1 MEKSLIKRN
10 YIVIIAVYFVAN
22 VIFMIGPAL
31 NALSTTVY
39 AQKSYTSVLL
49 ISTISSLCMIPGS
62 LISGAILGKIKFK
75 TMALISMGGIAIFG
89 VIPYFSQALMVV
101 YICRGIV
108 GFCIGVG
115 FPLQSTLALRLF
127 PDAKQRTRAIGL
139 GTISL
144 SAGSILFMIVSGALA
159 DMQATYPF
167 LFHAIVIIPL
177 IIVLVYLKEPAP
189 LPENVADE
197 TAQGA
202 LNVPIDGKIPV
213 YAVFTAVMFA
223 VIFFAFYPV
232 LLNMSSV
239 CAYEKI
245 GGATI
250 AGILLA
256 LFTVGNL
263 IGGLTFELL
272 HNIFHKY
279 VVPVGLVLW
288 VAGTACV
295 AFGMSVPLIILGVL
309 LSGWA
314 IQVVWPGTVNTY
326 ADYVPAKKQSMVI
339 AIFVSGMNIGCF
351 CTTYFIAGV
360 TAATGSVNPRLPIT
374 YGFFIVLAG
383 TVIWTIAHC
392 IHQNQRNKLANK

>member
-1 MEKSLIKRN
+1 MDKSLTRRN

-22 VIFMIGPAL
+22 VIFMVGPAL

-39 AQKSYTSVLL
+39 ANESYTSVVL

-62 LISGAILGKIKFK
+62 LVAGAILGKVKFR

-108 GFCIGVG
+108 GFCIGIG

-127 PDAKQRTRAIGL
+127 PDAKHRTRAIGF

-159 DMQATYPF
+159 DVKATYPF

-177 IIVLVYLKEPAP
+177 IIVLANLKEPASVSEDTANTVQASSTVP
-189 LPENVADE
+189 ADE
-197 TAQGA
+197 KLPA
-202 LNVPIDGKIPV
+202 
-213 YAVFTAVMFA
+213 YAVFTALMFA

-239 CAYEKI
+239 CADENI
-245 GGATI
+245 GGATV
-250 AGILLA
+250 AGILLS
-256 LFTVGNL
+256 LYTVGNL
-263 IGGLTFELL
+263 IGGFTFELL
-272 HNIFHKY
+272 HKILHKN
-279 VVPVGLVLW
+279 VVPFGLFLW
-288 VAGTACV
+288 AAGTACV
-295 AFGMSVPLIILGVL
+295 AFGKSVPLIILGVL

-314 IQVVWPGTVNTY
+314 VQVVWPGTVNTY
-326 ADYVPAKKQSMVI
+326 GDYVPVKKQSMAI

-351 CTTYFIAGV
+351 CTTYFMAGV
-360 TAATGSVNPRLPIT
+360 AAATGSDNPRLPIL

-383 TVIWTIAHC
+383 ALIWAIAHC
-392 IHQNQRNKLANK
+392 IHKDPKKQLGDQ

>member
-1 MEKSLIKRN
+1 MDKSATRKN

-22 VIFMIGPAL
+22 VIFMVGPAL
-31 NALSTTVY
+31 NALSKTVY
-39 AQKSYTSVLL
+39 ANESYTSVVL

-62 LISGAILGKIKFK
+62 LLAGAILGKVKFR
-75 TMALISMGGIAIFG
+75 TMALISMGGIAICG

-101 YICRGIV
+101 YICRGVV
-108 GFCIGVG
+108 GFCIGIG

-127 PDAKQRTRAIGL
+127 PDPAHRTRAIGF

-159 DMQATYPF
+159 DRNATYPF

-177 IIVLVYLKEPAP
+177 LIVLANLKEPAP
-189 LPENVADE
+189 VSEDDKSTVQNSS
-197 TAQGA
+197 
-202 LNVPIDGKIPV
+202 VPLDGKLPV

-239 CAYEKI
+239 CAYENI

-250 AGILLA
+250 AGILLS
-256 LFTVGNL
+256 LYTVGNL
-263 IGGLTFELL
+263 IGGFTFELL
-272 HNIFHKY
+272 HRILHKY
-279 VVPVGLVLW
+279 VVPFGLLLW
-288 VAGTACV
+288 ASGTACM
-295 AFGMSVPLIILGVL
+295 AFGRNVPLIILGVL

-314 IQVVWPGTVNTY
+314 VQIVWPGTVNTY
-326 ADYVPAKKQSMVI
+326 GDYVPVKKQSMAI

-351 CTTYFIAGV
+351 CTTYFMAGV
-360 TAATGSVNPRLPIT
+360 AAATGSDNPRLPIV
-374 YGFFIVLAG
+374 YGFYIVLAG
-383 TVIWTIAHC
+383 AVIWAIAHC
-392 IHQNQRNKLANK
+392 IRKDPAKRAVDR

>member
-1 MEKSLIKRN
+1 MEKSLSRKN
-10 YIVIIAVYFVAN
+10 YIVIIAIYFVAN
-22 VIFMIGPAL
+22 VIFMIGPAM

-39 AQKSYTSVLL
+39 AHESYTSVLL

-62 LISGAILGKIKFK
+62 LIAGAILGKIKFK

-89 VIPYFSQALMVV
+89 VIPYFSQALIVV

-108 GFCIGVG
+108 GFCIGIG

-127 PDAKQRTRAIGL
+127 PDEKQRTRALGL

-144 SAGSILFMIVSGALA
+144 SAGSILFMIVSGTLA
-159 DMQATYPF
+159 DMNATYPF

-177 IIVLVYLKEPAP
+177 IIVFVFLKEPAP
-189 LPENVADE
+189 LPENVTDE
-197 TAQGA
+197 TAQDA
-202 LNVPIDGKIPV
+202 LNVPVDGKIPV

-239 CAYEKI
+239 VAYEKI

-250 AGILLA
+250 AGILLS

-272 HNIFHKY
+272 HNILHKY
-279 VVPVGLVLW
+279 VVPFGLVLW
-288 VAGTACV
+288 TSGTACV
-295 AFGMSVPLIILGVL
+295 AFGMNVPLIILGVL

-326 ADYVPAKKQSMVI
+326 ADYVPVKKQSMVI

-351 CTTYFIAGV
+351 LTTYFIAGV
-360 TAATGSVNPRLPIT
+360 TAATGSNNPRLPII

-383 TVIWTIAHC
+383 AAIWTIAHC
-392 IHQNQRNKLANK
+392 IRKDPRKKLA

>member
-1 MEKSLIKRN
+1 
-10 YIVIIAVYFVAN
+10 
-22 VIFMIGPAL
+22 
-31 NALSTTVY
+31 
-39 AQKSYTSVLL
+39 
-49 ISTISSLCMIPGS
+49 
-62 LISGAILGKIKFK
+62 
-75 TMALISMGGIAIFG
+75 
-89 VIPYFSQALMVV
+89 
-101 YICRGIV
+101 
-108 GFCIGVG
+108 
-115 FPLQSTLALRLF
+115 
-127 PDAKQRTRAIGL
+127 
-139 GTISL
+139 
-144 SAGSILFMIVSGALA
+144 MIVSGALA

-295 AFGMSVPLIILGVL
+295 AFGMSVPLINYGSTPLWLG
-309 LSGWA
+309 
-314 IQVVWPGTVNTY
+314 NT
-326 ADYVPAKKQSMVI
+326 
-339 AIFVSGMNIGCF
+339 GCV
-351 CTTYFIAGV
+351 AGN
-360 TAATGSVNPRLPIT
+360 G
-374 YGFFIVLAG
+374 
-383 TVIWTIAHC
+383 
-392 IHQNQRNKLANK
+392 

>member
-1 MEKSLIKRN
+1 MEKSLSRRN

-22 VIFMIGPAL
+22 VIFMVGPAL

-39 AQKSYTSVLL
+39 AQETYTSVLL

-62 LISGAILGKIKFK
+62 LVAGAILGKIKFK

-89 VIPYFSQALMVV
+89 VIPYFSQALMIV

-127 PDAKQRTRAIGL
+127 PDEKHRTRALGF
-139 GTISL
+139 GTIAL

-159 DMQATYPF
+159 DMKATYPF
-167 LFHAIVIIPL
+167 MFHAIVIIPM
-177 IIVLVYLKEPAP
+177 IIVLVLLKEPAP
-189 LPENVADE
+189 LPENVPDE
-197 TAQGA
+197 TTQGA
-202 LNVPIDGKIPV
+202 LKVHNDGKMPA
-213 YAVFTAVMFA
+213 YAVFTAAMFA

-239 CAYEKI
+239 CAYENI
-245 GGATI
+245 GGATV

-263 IGGLTFELL
+263 IGGFTFVLL
-272 HNIFHKY
+272 HNVLHKY
-279 VVPVGLVLW
+279 VVPFGLGLW
-288 VAGTACV
+288 VAGTACA
-295 AFGMSVPLIILGVL
+295 AFGKSVPLIILGVL

-314 IQVVWPGTVNTY
+314 VQVVWPGTVNTY
-326 ADYVPAKKQSMVI
+326 ADYVPAKKQSMAV

-360 TAATGSVNPRLPIT
+360 TAVTGSDNPRLPIV
-374 YGFFIVLAG
+374 YGFFIVLVGA
-383 TVIWTIAHC
+383 VIWAIAHC
-392 IHQNQRNKLANK
+392 IRKDPRKKLAN